1 MVRINNEKLYIKQ
14 CYCLKCR
21 KNTENKYSN
30 VVRTK
35 SGGIMLLLKCAA
47 CNSKKS
53 KFLKEQEV
61 RGLLGD
67 LTGLKVPVQS
77 HLLIANILL

>member
-21 KNTENKYSN
+21 KNKESKYAN

-35 SGGIMLLLKCAA
+35 SGGIMFLLKCAV
-47 CNSKKS
+47 CNFKKS
-53 KFLKEQEV
+53 KFLKE
-61 RGLLGD
+61 
-67 LTGLKVPVQS
+67 
-77 HLLIANILL
+77 